1 MSNARGAA
9 HTDCPASLNQML
21 EAELERLRPGLLGD
35 LPAATICCPQA
46 EQSENLK
53 KIYGRIGKIPSLLKD
68 GEPLAALCLS
78 GGGIRSATFNLGV
91 LQGLAKLGLLDK
103 FDYLSSVSGGG
114 YIAGWLRTWI
124 YHESLINEQHIAGR
138 DGFAEVAKKLAHTDP
153 RDPLS
158 PEPDPVANLRDY
170 SNYLTPQVGLF
181 SGDTWAAAA
190 IIARNLLLNWLVLVP
205 LMAAVIGLPLLF
217 LLVVRTSSPGI
228 WGKCLLGVALAAEL
242 GASLLVYCFRRF
254 AKRSPT
260 SQIYFIGLCV
270 FPVVAAASALST
282 ATLALDLSWL
292 KPVPGDADL
301 PDLWWFSATW
311 CIGIPLVGWA
321 VTQLLA
327 VRHPRWTQPRVA
339 RQHQESPRRQRSEG
353 NRDQAVSQKDDLLN
367 LPRQVPWAWEIVGI
381 LFSGSVGMLL
391 LVGVTVGWLPY
402 LYAHPA
408 PYVIFAL
415 PILLGI
421 YLASRALFV
430 GVASLGETF
439 ARCERG
445 AKEKRSLLISSDD
458 SDREWWARLSGWIL
472 LVVVLWVITTGLCLV
487 DSYIPQAVDAM
498 LGHLGAVPGTSP
510 PSDRWTSIVAIAKW
524 SIGAIG
530 VLSGLIAALTGRS
543 GGTPGRPGAPIRG
556 MGKKVLAVTGPLFV
570 VCLIIM
576 LSWGDT
582 ALGELITGRPD
593 LFDFRGDRV
602 RRTAEQAFLISSNP
616 SPDWM
621 KFPLVILGLA
631 GVSVI
636 AGCFVNINLFSMHGM
651 YRNRLVRAYLGA
663 SNCRSIAG
671 HPRIPD
677 PFTGFALSDN
687 VALYE
692 LCPKDGPAGCA
703 RPLPIINTT
712 LNLVHGDNLAWQQRK
727 AESFSMTPL
736 FCGSWHE
743 GYRPSRHYG
752 GNSGITVGTAV
763 TISGAAANPNMGYS
777 SSPMLSFLMA
787 FFNVRLGAWLGN
799 TNRFGQRSYSR
810 PGPRQALLPFLAEM
824 FGLTNSQR
832 SYVNLSDGG
841 HFDNLGLYEAVL
853 RRCRY
858 IMVSDAGQDGSFSFE
873 DLGNAIRKIRID
885 FGIDIVFKQK
895 IEILPNSSKEKGGLL
910 YARAEIRYS
919 AIDGADCANGTLLYI
934 KPSLRGRDTNGEV
947 LPYDIYSYARSSA
960 DFPHESTVDQW
971 FSESQ
976 FESYRTLGCHIV
988 EEVGASAQP
997 PIASLA
1003 QFFKLGDPT

>member
-1 MSNARGAA
+1 
-9 HTDCPASLNQML
+9 
-21 EAELERLRPGLLGD
+21 
-35 LPAATICCPQA
+35 
-46 EQSENLK
+46 
-53 KIYGRIGKIPSLLKD
+53 
-68 GEPLAALCLS
+68 
-78 GGGIRSATFNLGV
+78 
-91 LQGLAKLGLLDK
+91 
-103 FDYLSSVSGGG
+103 
-114 YIAGWLRTWI
+114 
-124 YHESLINEQHIAGR
+124 
-138 DGFAEVAKKLAHTDP
+138 
-153 RDPLS
+153 
-158 PEPDPVANLRDY
+158 
-170 SNYLTPQVGLF
+170 
-181 SGDTWAAAA
+181 
-190 IIARNLLLNWLVLVP
+190 
-205 LMAAVIGLPLLF
+205 
-217 LLVVRTSSPGI
+217 
-228 WGKCLLGVALAAEL
+228 
-242 GASLLVYCFRRF
+242 
-254 AKRSPT
+254 
-260 SQIYFIGLCV
+260 
-270 FPVVAAASALST
+270 
-282 ATLALDLSWL
+282 
-292 KPVPGDADL
+292 
-301 PDLWWFSATW
+301 
-311 CIGIPLVGWA
+311 
-321 VTQLLA
+321 
-327 VRHPRWTQPRVA
+327 
-339 RQHQESPRRQRSEG
+339 
-353 NRDQAVSQKDDLLN
+353 
-367 LPRQVPWAWEIVGI
+367 
-381 LFSGSVGMLL
+381 
-391 LVGVTVGWLPY
+391 
-402 LYAHPA
+402 
-408 PYVIFAL
+408 
-415 PILLGI
+415 LLGI
-421 YLASRALFV
+421 YLGSRAIFV

-439 ARCERG
+439 ARSG
-445 AKEKRSLLISSDD
+445 PAPKEKRSMLISSDD

-472 LVVVLWVITTGLCLV
+472 LVITLWIVTTGLCLV

-498 LGHLGAVPGTSP
+498 LGNSQT
-510 PSDRWTSIVAIAKW
+510 SDRWTGIVAVAKW
-524 SIGAIG
+524 LIGAIG
-530 VLSGLIAALTGRS
+530 AISGLIAALTGRS
-543 GGTPGRPGAPIRG
+543 GSTPGQPGRPIRG
-556 MGKKVLAVTGPLFV
+556 VGKKVLAITGPLFV

-582 ALGELITGRPD
+582 ALGELITQRAD
-593 LFDFRGDRV
+593 LFDFYGDRV
-602 RRTAEQAFLISSNP
+602 RKTAEQASLMDLKSSHE
-616 SPDWM
+616 WM
-621 KFPLVILGLA
+621 RFPLVILGLA

-636 AGCFVNINLFSMHGM
+636 AGFFVNINLFSMHGM

-692 LCPKDGPAGCA
+692 LCPKDGPAGCV

-752 GNSGITVGTAV
+752 GTSGITVGTAV

-799 TNRFGQRSYSR
+799 TNRFGKKSYSR

-858 IMVSDAGQDGSFSFE
+858 IMVSDAGQDESFSFE

-885 FGIDIVFKQK
+885 FGIDITFKKK
-895 IEILPNSSKEKGGLL
+895 IEILPNSSRKKAGLL
-910 YARAEIRYS
+910 YARAEIRYG
-919 AIDGADCANGTLLYI
+919 AVDGEDCANGTLLYI

-947 LPYDIYSYARSSA
+947 LPYDIYSYAQSSA

-988 EEVGASAQP
+988 EEVGVSANP
-997 PIASLA
+997 PIVSLA
-1003 QFFKLGDPT
+1003 QFFDLGDRSESTPTTGTLHSEDGGL